1 MLSDSPKFCFSY
13 KEKLEIDRFQEGTS
27 SLNCYEIR
35 NEKC

>member
-1 MLSDSPKFCFSY
+1 MLSDSPKFC
-13 KEKLEIDRFQEGTS
+13 LEIDRFREGTS